1 MGSLKKAA
9 PLKKPTKE
17 QALKLKVKMLEAR
30 VKELETENNI
40 LVLENQRYKIVKD
53 GLIGVGSVRNS
64 KA

>member
-9 PLKKPTKE
+9 PPKKKTKE
-17 QALKLKVKMLEAR
+17 QELKLTVKRLEEKI
-30 VKELETENNI
+30 KELETENSI

-53 GLIGVGSVRNS
+53 GIIGAGSVRNS

>member
-30 VKELETENNI
+30 VEELETENNI

-53 GLIGVGSVRNS
+53 GLIGVGSVRNT